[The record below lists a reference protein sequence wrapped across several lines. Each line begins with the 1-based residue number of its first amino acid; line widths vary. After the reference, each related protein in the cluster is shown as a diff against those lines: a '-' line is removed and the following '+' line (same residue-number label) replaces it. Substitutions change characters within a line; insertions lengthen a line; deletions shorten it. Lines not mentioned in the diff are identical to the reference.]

1 MAGYTKRAYKGAA
14 SATTLT
20 ASMSNVATSCT
31 IAAYTG
37 WPYGSDPFYVV
48 VSPGTASEEK
58 VLVTRTGS
66 TDTTLNV
73 VSGGRG
79 VDDTSAQSH
88 DSGASIYPVFTAVD
102 ASEANTVASTQTTK
116 GDLLVHTGSAHARL
130 GVGTNGHALVAD
142 SAEANGVKWAAVA
155 DLSSSQTLT
164 NKTIDLTDNTVSGT
178 LAEFNTAVSDADLVS
193 LAGSE
198 TLTNK
203 TLTSPTINTATVNN
217 SIVQGLEES
226 WNVAATAATGT
237 VNFDTLTSTAWLYTT
252 NASGNWTLNVRG
264 DGSTTLASLLD
275 TGDSIT
281 VAFAVTQGATAYYN
295 SAFQIDG
302 SSVTPEWQ
310 GGTAPAA
317 GNASSVDV
325 YVYTIIK
332 TAATPTYTVLASQ
345 TQFA

>member
-102 ASEANTVASTQTTK
+102 ALEANTVASTQTTK
-116 GDLLVHTGSAHARL
+116 GDLLVHTGSVHARQA
-130 GVGTNGHALVAD
+130 VGSDDAVLVAD
-142 SAEANGVKWAAVA
+142 SGQTNGLAWK
-155 DLSSSQTLT
+155 STLT
-164 NKTIDLTDNTVSGT
+164 GLTLTSPVISTISNTGTVTLPTSTDT
-178 LAEFNTAVSDADLVS
+178 LVGRATTD
-193 LAGSE
+193 

-203 TLTSPTINTATVNN
+203 TLTAPVVNN
-217 SIVQGLEES
+217 AVLQGAEES

>member
-1 MAGYTKRAYKGAA
+1 MAGYTRRAYKGAA
-14 SATTLT
+14 AATTLT

-48 VSPGTASEEK
+48 VSPGTAAEEK
-58 VLVTRTGS
+58 VLVTRSGS

-73 VSGGRG
+73 VAGGRG
-79 VDDTSAQSH
+79 ADDTSAQSH
-88 DSGASIYPVFTAVD
+88 DSGAGIYPVFTAKD
-102 ASEANTVASTQTTK
+102 ADEANVVSSTQTTK
-116 GDLLVHTGSAHARL
+116 GDLLLHTGSVHARQA
-130 GVGTNGHALVAD
+130 VGSDDAVLVAD
-142 SAEANGVKWAAVA
+142 SGETNGVAWKST
-155 DLSSSQTLT
+155 LGGLTLT
-164 NKTIDLTDNTVSGT
+164 SPVISTISNTGTITLPTSTDT
-178 LAEFNTAVSDADLVS
+178 LVGRATTD
-193 LAGSE
+193 

-203 TLTSPTINTATVNN
+203 TLTAPVVNN
-217 SIVQGLEES
+217 AVLQGAEES

-237 VNFDTLTSTAWLYTT
+237 VNFDTLTSTAWLYTSDAT
-252 NASGNWTLNVRG
+252 GNWTLNVRG

-281 VAFAVTQGATAYYN
+281 VVFAVTQGATAYYN

-310 GGTAPAA
+310 GGSAPSA